1 MEFIPLDLADQQSIE
16 SFVKAIK
23 YDCVDILVNNAGIMG
38 VETLKKTKSGFE
50 MQYGINY
57 QGHFYLTYLLW
68 EKLKK
73 S

>member
-1 MEFIPLDLADQQSIE
+1 MEFIPLDLADQESIE

-23 YDCVDILVNNAGIMG
+23 HECVDYLVNNAGVKGM
-38 VETLKKTKSGFE
+38 ETLRKIKTGFE